1 MTKKAFMILTAGFLA
16 AMACG
21 SIPSYA
27 ATKTYETDV
36 VNHVSI
42 GDVNVS
48 LDEYSL
54 DAGGNEIP
62 YRNNRMV
69 LPGERVD
76 KIVRTTNLANTAWIR
91 MKLEYTSDDGIKDLS
106 NDMVVLAS
114 DEWIR
119 AGDCWYWPE
128 PVEKD
133 ESVDFIR
140 QVMIPPEWD
149 ETYAGKEFA
158 IVVTAEAVQT
168 ANFTPDFEALDPWF
182 GTVIE
187 TCTHTVYK
195 EPEAEAEA
203 GKAFSVVFENGA
215 EGLVRTGDDFFS
227 NWNELMPGDVVSDTV
242 QLKNS
247 YHRPVTMYFRSET
260 LSDNALAK
268 ALRLKIAAGDK
279 TVYDGTLDG
288 AVAEKVELARLAS
301 GQEAELVYTLTV
313 PAELNNRYAMTS
325 TKTKWIFS
333 ANLKSGSGGGG
344 GGTSGGHSGNDS
356 SHGPGTS
363 QETKP
368 APTEPEENSIIQD
381 VIEHTKDWI
390 EGHVPKLGDTGMEYV
405 LAIMSVTALAGVV
418 ILALGNKKGK
428 KEEGERNEK

>member
-1 MTKKAFMILTAGFLA
+1 MTRRFFTILA
-16 AMACG
+16 ASTAIAMTG
-21 SIPSYA
+21 VSVPSYA
-27 ATKTYETDV
+27 AASYETDV
-36 VNHVSI
+36 TNHVSI
-42 GDVNVS
+42 GDINIRLS
-48 LDEYSL
+48 EYGLD
-54 DAGGNEIP
+54 DDGNEIP

-76 KIVRTTNLANTAWIR
+76 KIVRATNLANTAWIR
-91 MKLEYTSDDGIKDLS
+91 MKLEYTSDDGIRDLS
-106 NDMVVLAS
+106 DAMVVLAS

-128 PVEKD
+128 PMEKD

-168 ANFTPDFEALDPWF
+168 ANFTPDFEAPDPWF

-195 EPEAEAEA
+195 EPEAEA

-227 NWNELMPGDVVSDTV
+227 NWDELMPGDVVSDTV

-288 AVAEKVELARLAS
+288 AVAERVELARLAS

-313 PAELNNRYAMTS
+313 PAELDNRYAMAS
-325 TKTKWIFS
+325 AKTKWIFS
-333 ANLKSGSGGGG
+333 ANVKSSSGGGGG

-356 SHGPGTS
+356 SHGPGMS
-363 QETKP
+363 QETGP
-368 APTEPEENSIIQD
+368 APTEPEGNSIIQD

-390 EGHVPKLGDTGMEYV
+390 EGHVPKLGDSGMEYALAV
-405 LAIMSVTALAGVV
+405 LSVTALAGVV
-418 ILALGNKKGK
+418 ILALGNRKRK
-428 KEEGERNEK
+428 KEEGEHNEK

>member
-1 MTKKAFMILTAGFLA
+1 MTRRFFTILA
-16 AMACG
+16 ASTAIAMTG
-21 SIPSYA
+21 VSVPSYA
-27 ATKTYETDV
+27 ATSYETDV
-36 VNHVSI
+36 TNHVSI
-42 GDVNVS
+42 GDINVRLS
-48 LDEYSL
+48 EYGLD
-54 DAGGNEIP
+54 DDGNETA

-76 KIVRTTNLANTAWIR
+76 QIVRITNLANTAWIR

-106 NDMVVLAS
+106 DDMVVLAS

-119 AGDCWYWPE
+119 AGDCWYWPK
-128 PVEKD
+128 PMEKD
-133 ESVDFIR
+133 ESEDFIR

-158 IVVTAEAVQT
+158 IVVTAEAVQ
-168 ANFTPDFEALDPWF
+168 AVNFTPDFEALDPWF

-195 EPEAEAEA
+195 EPEAEA

-227 NWNELMPGDVVSDTV
+227 NWSALMPGDVVSDTV

-268 ALRLKIAAGDK
+268 ALRLKITAGDK

-288 AVAEKVELARLAS
+288 AVAEQVELARLAS

-313 PAELNNRYAMTS
+313 PAELDNRYAMAS
-325 TKTKWIFS
+325 AKTKWIFS
-333 ANLKSGSGGGG
+333 ANVKNSGGGGG

-356 SHGPGTS
+356 SHGPGMS
-363 QETKP
+363 QETGPSP
-368 APTEPEENSIIQD
+368 AEPEGNSIIQD

-390 EGHVPKLGDTGMEYV
+390 EGHVPKLGDTGMEY
-405 LAIMSVTALAGVV
+405 TLAGITV
-418 ILALGNKKGK
+418 ISFVGVIALMKKK
-428 KEEGERNEK
+428 KREDCHDEEKSF